1 VQFDILGP
9 LQVRDAGRPLV
20 LGRPKQRA
28 VLAILLLNAGR
39 AVSLDRLVDEL
50 WGQQAPPQALASVQA
65 YVSHLRRLLEPG
77 RAAGDPARVLVNQP
91 PGYRIVVPGDDLD
104 AARFQTLAVQGHAL
118 LQAGDPQ
125 RAAEALAGALRLWR
139 GPVLADFA
147 DAPFVQAERT
157 RLAELRL
164 TALEDRLSAD
174 LGIGRHALI
183 VAELE
188 QLTAEHPFRERL
200 QGARMVALYRC
211 GRQAE
216 ALQTY
221 QRFSA
226 TLREELGLDPGP
238 ALRNLER
245 DILRQ
250 AAELE
255 WAPGPGVDVAR
266 PVAAGTAAGPTAP
279 AATVAADTASA
290 AASGGLVGREEP
302 LRVIS
307 RALTEASAG
316 RGRVVLLAGEP
327 GIGKTRL
334 AEEAA
339 RRAREAGVTVAW
351 GSSDEHDG
359 APAFWPW
366 VQVLR
371 ALLADPTAGPPAAAV
386 GPHAAELALIL
397 PELADGAPRAAGPVL
412 DVETSRFRLCQAAIG
427 ALVTLSADRRL
438 LLVLD
443 DLQWADVASHRLLSL
458 LTGALS
464 GAPIV
469 VLATYRDR
477 SLDGGEPLA
486 DTLASLARM
495 APVDRLVLAGLG
507 PTEVAQVMASQFSSE
522 PDQELARLVSDRTG
536 GNPFF
541 VIEVLRLLGTHGW
554 PELTA
559 VDAASVVAQHVPAGV
574 RDVLRRRL
582 SRLPDQTRT
591 VLLVAAVTGQEF
603 DLDIVRAATGVDD
616 DDALDAVELALLS
629 GLVVEDPVTV
639 GRFRFA
645 HALIREAI
653 YSEISRARRARLH
666 ARVGQA
672 LLDRRGSGAEH
683 ARQVAH
689 HWWLAAPAV
698 GPDRAIPHV
707 VAAAHACLDTLAHE
721 EAERL
726 LRRSLDLLSAA
737 APSAERTA
745 WELDVRLSLGKLMVQ
760 LDGTGAEQA
769 RANFA
774 RARELAD
781 ELGDSSAL
789 LAAYRSLYE
798 VAFARADHRGA
809 AAWAQ
814 VMLDVAERK
823 DDLTAFTLS
832 HLALGRTLWCQGRL
846 AAARDQLEQGLRVA
860 GAAHPPPDILP
871 PVMMLRL
878 QLAAVLDPLGE
889 QDAAAGHL
897 AAAIE
902 MARRHGPFS
911 RAVTLAGAA
920 LLAAMRRDL
929 AAARAWATEVVALAE
944 ELTFPTLDGYAAVVL
959 DWLQAL
965 QGDPEGAIVRL
976 RRHLGQIE
984 AGGAQ
989 HLLAWGMGL
998 LAEAHLRV
1006 HQPEEALRLLDD
1018 ALVRVERTGERL
1030 YESEL
1035 HRLRALCLLD
1045 VAPPRAA
1052 QACEAFDR
1060 AVAVA
1065 EEQGAAVLQRRAVET
1080 RAAVGLT
1087 HSGSDSHP
1095 AA

>member
-9 LQVRDAGRPLV
+9 LQVLDAGRPLA

-39 AVSLDRLVDEL
+39 VVSLDRLVDEL

-65 YVSHLRRLLEPG
+65 YVSHLRRLLEPE
-77 RAAGDPARVLVNQP
+77 RAAGDPARLLLNQP
-91 PGYRIVVPGDDLD
+91 PGYRIAVHDLD
-104 AARFQTLAVQGHAL
+104 AARFQALAVQGHAL
-118 LQAGDPQ
+118 LAAGDAEG
-125 RAAEALAGALRLWR
+125 AAQALADALRLWR

-157 RLAELRL
+157 RLTELRL
-164 TALEDRLSAD
+164 AALEDRLSAD
-174 LGIGRHALI
+174 LVIGRHALV

-188 QLTAEHPFRERL
+188 QLAAEHPFRERF
-200 QGARMVALYRC
+200 QAARMLALYRC

-221 QRFSA
+221 QRFGA
-226 TLREELGLDPGP
+226 TMREELGLDPGP
-238 ALRNLER
+238 VLRNLER

-250 AAELE
+250 AAELD
-255 WAPGPGVDVAR
+255 WAPGTRIDATASGATPAAAR
-266 PVAAGTAAGPTAP
+266 RTPPTAAPADTTP
-279 AATVAADTASA
+279 AAA
-290 AASGGLVGREEP
+290 GGLVGREDQ

-307 RALTEASAG
+307 RALSDAASG
-316 RGRVVLLAGEP
+316 RGRVLLLAGEP
-327 GIGKTRL
+327 GMGKTRL
-334 AEEAA
+334 AEEAS
-339 RRAREAGVTVAW
+339 RRARESGVTVAW
-351 GSSDEHDG
+351 GTSDEHGG

-371 ALLADPTAGPPAAAV
+371 GLASDATDGTPAAAL
-386 GPHAAELALIL
+386 GPYAAQLAPIL
-397 PELADGAPRAAGPVL
+397 PELADEAPRPAGPVL

-427 ALVTLSADRRL
+427 ALVGLSAGRRL

-443 DLQWADVASHRLLSL
+443 DLQWADVASQRLLSL
-458 LTGALS
+458 LTTALPD
-464 GAPIV
+464 APIV

-477 SLDGGEPLA
+477 PVESAAPLV
-486 DTLASLARM
+486 DTLAALARS
-495 APVDRLVLAGLG
+495 AVVDRLPLTGLDPAEVARVIAAQVGAEPGAELAG
-507 PTEVAQVMASQFSSE
+507 
-522 PDQELARLVSDRTG
+522 LVSDRTG

-541 VIEVLRLLGTHGW
+541 VIEVIRLLATHGW

-559 VDAASVVAQHVPAGV
+559 GDAAAVVAQHVPAGV

-591 VLLVAAVTGQEF
+591 VLLVAAVNGQDF

-629 GLVVEDPVTV
+629 GLVVEDSVTV

-653 YSEISRARRARLH
+653 YTEISRARRARLH

-698 GPDRAIPHV
+698 GPDKAIPHV
-707 VAAAHACLDTLAHE
+707 VAAARACLDALAHE
-721 EAERL
+721 EGERL
-726 LRRSLDLLSAA
+726 LRRALELISAA
-737 APSAERTA
+737 PPWAERSA
-745 WELDVRLSLGKLMVQ
+745 WELGVRVSLGTLMVQ
-760 LDGTGAEQA
+760 LHGTGAEEA
-769 RANFA
+769 WANFA

-798 VAFARADHRGA
+798 VAFARADHRA
-809 AAWAQ
+809 TAAWAQ
-814 VMLDVAERK
+814 VMLDIANDS
-823 DDLTAFTLS
+823 DDPTVLIAS
-832 HLALGRTLWCQGRL
+832 HMALGRTLWCQGRL
-846 AAARDQLEQGLRVA
+846 AAARDELEQGLCLA
-860 GAAHPPPDILP
+860 GTEHPPPELLP
-871 PVMMLRL
+871 SVMMLRL

-889 QDAAAGHL
+889 PDAAARQL
-897 AAAIE
+897 AAAVE
-902 MARRHGPFS
+902 LAESHGAFARS
-911 RAVTLAGAA
+911 VTLTGAA
-920 LLAAMRRDL
+920 LIAAMRRDRT
-929 AAARAWATEVVALAE
+929 AARARAVEVHELAE
-944 ELTFPTLDGYAAVVL
+944 GWNFPSLDGYAAVVL
-959 DWLQAL
+959 DWVEAL
-965 QGDPEGAIVRL
+965 DGDPDGAIVRL
-976 RRHLGQIE
+976 RRHLDQIE

-989 HLLAWGMGL
+989 HLLAWGIGL
-998 LAEAHLRV
+998 LAEAHLQARR
-1006 HQPEEALRLLDD
+1006 PEEALRLLDD
-1018 ALVRVERTGERL
+1018 ALGRVERTGERL

-1052 QACEAFDR
+1052 QAREAFDR
-1060 AVAVA
+1060 AMAVA
-1065 EEQGAAVLQRRAVET
+1065 AEQGAVRLHQRAIET
-1080 RAAVGLT
+1080 RAAALAT
-1087 HSGSDSHP
+1087 HSGSDCHP
-1095 AA
+1095 AG

>member
-9 LQVRDAGRPLV
+9 LQVLDGGRPLA

-39 AVSLDRLVDEL
+39 VVSLDRLVDEL

-65 YVSHLRRLLEPG
+65 YVSHLRRLLEPE
-77 RAAGDPARVLVNQP
+77 RAAGAPARILVNQP
-91 PGYRIVVPGDDLD
+91 PGYRIAVHDDDLD
-104 AARFQTLAVQGHAL
+104 ATRFQALAVQGHAL
-118 LQAGDPQ
+118 LEAGDAG
-125 RAAEALAGALRLWR
+125 RAAEVLADALRLWR

-147 DAPFVQAERT
+147 DAPFVQAERA
-157 RLAELRL
+157 RLSELRL
-164 TALEDRLSAD
+164 AALEDRLSAD
-174 LGIGRHALI
+174 LRIGRHALV

-200 QGARMVALYRC
+200 QAARMLALYRC

-221 QRFSA
+221 QRFGA
-226 TLREELGLDPGP
+226 TLRDELGLDPGP

-250 AAELE
+250 AAVLD
-255 WAPGPGVDVAR
+255 WTPGTGIDAT
-266 PVAAGTAAGPTAP
+266 ASGTAAGAAP
-279 AATVAADTASA
+279 IAASPADTMPAVAA
-290 AASGGLVGREEP
+290 GGLVGREDQ

-307 RALTEASAG
+307 RALSEASAG
-316 RGRVVLLAGEP
+316 RGRVLLLAGEP

-339 RRAREAGVTVAW
+339 RRARDAGVTVAW
-351 GSSDEHDG
+351 GTSDENGG

-366 VQVLR
+366 IQVLR
-371 ALLADPTAGPPAAAV
+371 ALAGDATAGPPAAV
-386 GPHAAELALIL
+386 LGPHAAELAPIL

-412 DVETSRFRLCQAAIG
+412 DVETARFRLCQATIG
-427 ALVTLSADRRL
+427 ALVALSAGRRL

-443 DLQWADVASHRLLSL
+443 DLQWADVASQRLLSL
-458 LTGALS
+458 LTAALPD
-464 GAPIV
+464 APIV

-477 SLDGGEPLA
+477 SVDGGAPLA
-486 DTLASLARM
+486 DTLASLARS
-495 APVDRLVLAGLG
+495 AVVDRLPLTGLG
-507 PTEVAQVMASQFSSE
+507 PADVARVMAAHVGTE
-522 PDQELARLVSDRTG
+522 PDEELAGLVSDRTG

-554 PELTA
+554 PELA
-559 VDAASVVAQHVPAGV
+559 AGDAAAVVAQHVPAGV

-603 DLDIVRAATGVDD
+603 DLDIVGAGTGVDD

-629 GLVVEDPVTV
+629 GLVIEDPVTV

-653 YSEISRARRARLH
+653 YTEISRARRARLH

-707 VAAAHACLDTLAHE
+707 VAAAHACLDALAHE

-726 LRRSLDLLSAA
+726 LRRSLDLLAA
-737 APSAERTA
+737 APPSAERGA
-745 WELDVRLSLGKLMVQ
+745 WELDVRLSLGTLTVQ
-760 LDGTGAEQA
+760 LHGTGAEQA
-769 RANFA
+769 WANFA

-814 VMLDVAERK
+814 VMLDVAK
-823 DDLTAFTLS
+823 DSDDPTVVTVS

-846 AAARDQLEQGLRVA
+846 AAARDELEQGLRVA
-860 GAAHPPPDILP
+860 GACEPPPELLP
-871 PVMMLRL
+871 PVMILRL
-878 QLAAVLDPLGE
+878 QLAAVLDPLDE
-889 QDAAAGHL
+889 PEAAARQL
-897 AAAIE
+897 AAAVE
-902 MARRHGPFS
+902 LAESHGPFARS
-911 RAVTLAGAA
+911 VTLTGAA
-920 LLAAMRRDL
+920 LIAAMRRDRP
-929 AAARAWATEVVALAE
+929 AARALAVEVLDLAE
-944 ELTFPTLDGYAAVVL
+944 GLNFPTLGSYAAVVL
-959 DWLQAL
+959 DWVEAL
-965 QGDPEGAIVRL
+965 DGDPEGAVVRL
-976 RRHLGQIE
+976 RRHLDQIE

-989 HLLAWGMGL
+989 HLLAWGIGL
-998 LAEAHLRV
+998 LAEAHLRA
-1006 HQPEEALRLLDD
+1006 HRPDEALRLLDD
-1018 ALVRVERTGERL
+1018 ALARVERTGERL

-1035 HRLRALCLLD
+1035 HRLRAVCLVD
-1045 VAPPRAA
+1045 VAPPRAT
-1052 QACEAFDR
+1052 QAREAFDR

-1065 EEQGAAVLQRRAVET
+1065 EEQGAALLQQRAVET
-1080 RAAVGLT
+1080 RAAAPLAA
-1087 HSGSDSHP
+1087 HSGSDSDP
-1095 AA
+1095 AG

>member
-9 LQVRDAGRPLV
+9 LQVLDAGRPLA

-65 YVSHLRRLLEPG
+65 YVSHLRRLLEPE
-77 RAAGDPARVLVNQP
+77 RAAGAPARVLVNQP
-91 PGYRIVVPGDDLD
+91 PGYRIAVHDDDLD
-104 AARFQTLAVQGHAL
+104 AARFQALAVQGHAL
-118 LQAGDPQ
+118 LEAGDAG
-125 RAAEALAGALRLWR
+125 RAAEALADALRLWR

-174 LGIGRHALI
+174 LGIGRHALV

-200 QGARMVALYRC
+200 QAARMLALYRC

-221 QRFSA
+221 QRFGA
-226 TLREELGLDPGP
+226 TLRDELGLDPGP

-250 AAELE
+250 SAELD
-255 WAPGPGVDVAR
+255 WTPGTGTGA
-266 PVAAGTAAGPTAP
+266 TAAGPTGGTARPTASTPAAPADTAP
-279 AATVAADTASA
+279 AAAA
-290 AASGGLVGREEP
+290 GGLAGREDQ

-307 RALTEASAG
+307 RALSEASAG
-316 RGRVVLLAGEP
+316 RGRVLLLGGEP

-339 RRAREAGVTVAW
+339 RRAREGGVTVAW
-351 GSSDEHDG
+351 GSSDENGG

-371 ALLADPTAGPPAAAV
+371 ALTRDATAGPPAAAL
-386 GPHAAELALIL
+386 GPHAAELAPIL
-397 PELADGAPRAAGPVL
+397 PELADSAPRAAGPVL

-427 ALVTLSADRRL
+427 ALVGLSAGRRL

-443 DLQWADVASHRLLSL
+443 DLQWADVASQRLLSL
-458 LTGALS
+458 LTAALPD
-464 GAPIV
+464 APIV

-477 SLDGGEPLA
+477 SVDGGAPLA
-486 DTLASLARM
+486 DTLASLARS
-495 APVDRLVLAGLG
+495 PVVDRLALTGLG
-507 PTEVAQVMASQFSSE
+507 PADVARVMAAHVGTE
-522 PDQELARLVSDRTG
+522 PDEELAGLVSDRTG

-554 PELTA
+554 PELA
-559 VDAASVVAQHVPAGV
+559 AGDAAAVVAQNVPAGV

-603 DLDIVRAATGVDD
+603 DLDIVGAVTGVDD

-629 GLVVEDPVTV
+629 GIVIEDPVTV
-639 GRFRFA
+639 GRFRFG

-653 YSEISRARRARLH
+653 YTEISRVRRARLH

-698 GPDRAIPHV
+698 GPDRVIPHV
-707 VAAAHACLDTLAHE
+707 VAAAHACLDALAHE

-726 LRRSLDLLSAA
+726 LRRSLDLLAA
-737 APSAERTA
+737 APPSAERGA
-745 WELDVRLSLGKLMVQ
+745 WELDVRLSLGTLTVQ
-760 LDGTGAEQA
+760 LHGTGAEQA
-769 RANFA
+769 WANFA

-781 ELGDSSAL
+781 ELGNSSAL

-814 VMLDVAERK
+814 VMLDVAK
-823 DDLTAFTLS
+823 DSDDPAVVAVS

-846 AAARDQLEQGLRVA
+846 AAARDELEQGLRVA
-860 GAAHPPPDILP
+860 GAVDPPPELLP
-871 PVMMLRL
+871 PVMILRL

-889 QDAAAGHL
+889 PDAAARQL
-897 AAAIE
+897 AAAVE
-902 MARRHGPFS
+902 LAESHGPFARS
-911 RAVTLAGAA
+911 VTLTGAA
-920 LLAAMRRDL
+920 LIAAMRRDRP
-929 AAARAWATEVVALAE
+929 AARALAVEVLDLAE
-944 ELTFPTLDGYAAVVL
+944 GFNFPTVDGYAAVVL
-959 DWLQAL
+959 DWVQAL
-965 QGDPEGAIVRL
+965 DGDPEGAIVRL
-976 RRHLGQIE
+976 RGHLDQIE

-989 HLLAWGMGL
+989 HLLAWGIGL
-998 LAEAHLRV
+998 LAEAHLLSHR
-1006 HQPEEALRLLDD
+1006 PDEALRLLDD
-1018 ALVRVERTGERL
+1018 ALGRVERTGERL

-1045 VAPPRAA
+1045 VAPP
-1052 QACEAFDR
+1052 QAREAFDR

-1065 EEQGAAVLQRRAVET
+1065 EEQGAALLQRRAVET
-1080 RAAVGLT
+1080 RAAAPLDA
-1087 HSGSDSHP
+1087 HSDSDSHP
-1095 AA
+1095 AG